1 MVPPAALWSVDGH
14 HRYLLVR
21 PVGRTR
27 LLVAKLVA
35 VAVAVFVLLA
45 VIAVAVVSYVVG
57 VSLFASNG
65 GGIPTLSGTQ
75 QLDSTQATLRT
86 IGAMLY
92 VGWSMLGVASI
103 AVFFSTVTESPLVA
117 TLGAI
122 AVLISS
128 GVLQALDAAW
138 SIQPYLPTRYWLS
151 FVDLFRQPIL
161 WRDIDRGI
169 ALQAVYVSVMLLA
182 AWANF
187 TTRDVATYP
196 ASRAGRRDGLR
207 GNAELRRDDGLD
219 VRVARQVA
227 VADVEPRT
235 DRLDVDH
242 SGAGEHGAG
251 RRGDRLVVLGVDR
264 RERHPSGWV
273 LSAASR
279 ALSGSSCAQAS
290 THAPGT
296 RLPAVAARF
305 VSWSGA
311 PRVTNRRTREKPCCC
326 WT

>member
-1 MVPPAALWSVDGH
+1 MIRVELDKLLRRPRTWLSILLLVLLPTVVAFFLAGTKTAPRPGQGSAFLGQVLNDGALYPAAALAIVLPIFLPVAVATVAGDSVAGEGGIGML
-14 HRYLLVR
+14 RYLLVR

-35 VAVAVFVLLA
+35 VVVFVLLA
-45 VIAVAVVSYVVG
+45 VVTVAAVSYVVG
-57 VSLFASNG
+57 ISLFTSNG

-86 IGAMLY
+86 IGAILY

-103 AVFFSTVTESPLVA
+103 ALFLSTVAESALVA

-128 GVLQALDAAW
+128 GVLQALDAAR

-169 ALQAVYVSVMLLA
+169 ALQTVYVAVMLLA

-187 TTRDVATYP
+187 TTRDI
-196 ASRAGRRDGLR
+196 RA
-207 GNAELRRDDGLD
+207 
-219 VRVARQVA
+219 
-227 VADVEPRT
+227 
-235 DRLDVDH
+235 
-242 SGAGEHGAG
+242 
-251 RRGDRLVVLGVDR
+251 
-264 RERHPSGWV
+264 
-273 LSAASR
+273 
-279 ALSGSSCAQAS
+279 
-290 THAPGT
+290 
-296 RLPAVAARF
+296 
-305 VSWSGA
+305 
-311 PRVTNRRTREKPCCC
+311 
-326 WT
+326 